1 MSLSAQTGRRRE
13 RPVAGQ
19 GKCVPTLAIEG
30 TPCTRSFSLV
40 NSATAV
46 SGGDGVSD
54 VDLRY
59 RSSNCY
65 GRDPIGAGPRG
76 VPNSETFDFIIVGA
90 GSAGCVLAN
99 RLTASGRHRVL
110 PLAAGPSNL
119 YPWLHIPLGFGKLFS
134 DRRFNWCRRP
144 SRSPS
149 ATAQSIVAVMATLAF
164 QAGRN
169 PVFPKSQLSCY
180 HTD

>member
-40 NSATAV
+40 NSATAL

-99 RLTASGRHRVL
+99 RPTAFGRRRVL
-110 PLAAGPSNL
+110 LLEAGPSGGGGDHSGGNSL
-119 YPWLHIPLGFGKLFS
+119 LDMTTSRDQGDPRGAIQADPGGRKGPQGRGRL
-134 DRRFNWCRRP
+134 NWR
-144 SRSPS
+144 
-149 ATAQSIVAVMATLAF
+149 
-164 QAGRN
+164 
-169 PVFPKSQLSCY
+169 SQLPF
-180 HTD
+180 